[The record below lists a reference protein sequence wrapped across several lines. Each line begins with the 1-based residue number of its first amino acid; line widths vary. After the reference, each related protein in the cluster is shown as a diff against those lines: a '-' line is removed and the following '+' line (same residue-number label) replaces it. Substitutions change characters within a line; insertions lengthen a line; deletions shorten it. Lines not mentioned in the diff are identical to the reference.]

1 MKYVNFAVGLLTV
14 IVALT
19 VIVGVVHLGSLI
31 LGGGILSLQLG
42 SLMVLLIGLGFLL
55 VVLWAEKELWR
66 DGGRGRESWILV
78 HLILIF
84 GLVLMQFFVWEESI
98 FKFIYEGIRL
108 AINNLYV

>member
-1 MKYVNFAVGLLTV
+1 MLDKVCGVLIV
-14 IVALT
+14 IVALS
-19 VIVGVVHLGSLI
+19 HLGSVMFYPD
-31 LGGGILSLQLG
+31 LSLQLG

-78 HLILIF
+78 HLILIS
-84 GLVLMQFFVWEESI
+84 GLVLMQFFVWEASI

-108 AINNLYV
+108 AINNIYV